1 MVMMNVVI
9 INPVHLITPLY
20 IPVIRA
26 LKNDDMILFS
36 SFHLGIQYTDTN
48 LMLTDKLDLTRR
60 ALLEWL
66 TSKRGSTI
74 YAISLQFP

>member
-20 IPVIRA
+20 IPVIRV

-48 LMLTDKLDLTRR
+48 LTLTDKLDFTRR
-60 ALLEWL
+60 ALLE
-66 TSKRGSTI
+66 
-74 YAISLQFP
+74 